1 MKYILIAL
9 GFALAAPV
17 FADVGVS
24 INIGEPRFFGRI
36 DIEGAPPPAFLFP
49 RPVIIERAAPHVQ
62 VEPLYLHVP
71 VAESRNWKRYCRNY
85 DACGRPVYFVKDNW
99 YRNVYAPH
107 YRAHHED
114 YEHRREQWQHHYDRH
129 EDHRNDRHDNPREDY
144 NDHHDVPRDDHHDDH
159 RDNDH
164 HDNRRDDRHDDH
176 HDHDDHND
184 HHDDDRH

>member
-1 MKYILIAL
+1 VKYILIAL
-9 GFALAAPV
+9 GLALASPV

-24 INIGEPRFFGRI
+24 LNIGEPRFFGRI

-85 DACGRPVYFVKDNW
+85 DACGRPVYFVKDDW

-107 YRAHHED
+107 YRSHHEE
-114 YEHRREQWQHHYDRH
+114 YEHRREHWEEHHDRREEHHDERHDEHHDRH
-129 EDHRNDRHDNPREDY
+129 
-144 NDHHDVPRDDHHDDH
+144 DDHHDDH
-159 RDNDH
+159 RG
-164 HDNRRDDRHDDH
+164 HDDH
-176 HDHDDHND
+176 HDH
-184 HHDDDRH
+184 HDDDHH